1 MPIEFHCPYCGK
13 QIRAADEHGGKHGK
27 CPSCHQKVYVPTAP
41 DQIEPLKLAPVDEA
55 FAREQARLM
64 RETHD
69 LTHKILHE
77 RETPDSKGPR
87 PAGGPAAPAGTPP
100 AARAEPPAPRVDV
113 EHLVVE
119 YAVCMA
125 DGNLDEAREIAD
137 DLRPHARQVN
147 EVVQRLLMDEIPP
160 QQLARIPRPVLNGFL
175 KQLAK

>member
-41 DQIEPLKLAPVDEA
+41 EQIEPLKLAPVDEA
-55 FAREQARLM
+55 FEREQARLM

-69 LTHKILHE
+69 LTHRLLHE
-77 RETPDSKGPR
+77 RETPEGKGK
-87 PAGGPAAPAGTPP
+87 AAAPPP
-100 AARAEPPAPRVDV
+100 PQADSPITRVDV

-125 DGNLDEAREIAD
+125 DGSLDEARQIAAE
-137 DLRPHARQVN
+137 LRTHGRQVN
-147 EVVQRLLMDEIPP
+147 DVVQRLLMDELPP
-160 QQLARIPRPVLNGFL
+160 PQLARIPRPVLNGFL
-175 KQLAK
+175 KQLIGK